1 MGEIRNI
8 IFNTNLQTENS
19 VNNLNEEKNNKE
31 LKQYRHKIFKQLEK
45 FQSERIKL
53 EKAYPSFNSF
63 DEIMAY
69 LKFLEEDIIKND
81 KNVDKI
87 IDLLDQINSYFV
99 DNSDIQNN

>member
-1 MGEIRNI
+1 
-8 IFNTNLQTENS
+8 
-19 VNNLNEEKNNKE
+19 
-31 LKQYRHKIFKQLEK
+31 
-45 FQSERIKL
+45 
-53 EKAYPSFNSF
+53 
-63 DEIMAY
+63 MAY